1 MNTHATRITVGVS
14 LVALA
19 AAVSLSM
26 LPYDKHGNPSPSA
39 ADMSVPSASEA
50 LRKQDGEKKPAEG
63 NVQDMTY

>member
-26 LPYDKHGNPSPSA
+26 LPYDKHGAPSA
-39 ADMSVPSASEA
+39 AAADTGVPSASEA
-50 LRKQDGEKKPAEG
+50 LRKQEGDEKPAEG
-63 NVQDMTY
+63 NVRDMTY